1 MAQVLPA
8 SLDSFFA
15 MANHAEILADVNL
28 DLTFPKKYT
37 IYCSALVLNQ
47 GVTMEFRV
55 GDKVVYP
62 NQGVG
67 IVEQISSRNLTG
79 RPETFYLLKISGK
92 GLRVIV
98 PMTNVASVGLRRVAK
113 GREVGSVLE
122 YLSTVNIGLQQDW
135 KGRFK
140 QNLEKMRTGSL
151 QNVAEVFKALLTLS
165 QEKPLSFREKRMF
178 DRAWQLLVDEIAEV
192 RGITH
197 ESVEA
202 ELVKGLNR
210 SNLKIA
216 LPS

>member
-1 MAQVLPA
+1 
-8 SLDSFFA
+8 
-15 MANHAEILADVNL
+15 
-28 DLTFPKKYT
+28 
-37 IYCSALVLNQ
+37 
-47 GVTMEFRV
+47 MEFRV

-67 IVEQISSRNLTG
+67 IVEQVSSRNLTG
-79 RPETFYLLKISGK
+79 KPETFYLLRLSAK
-92 GLRVIV
+92 GLRVMV

-122 YLSTVNIGLQQDW
+122 YLNTADIGFQQDW

-151 QNVAEVFKALLTLS
+151 QSVAEVFKALLVLS
-165 QEKPLSFREKRMF
+165 QEKPLSFREKKMF

-202 ELVKGLNR
+202 ELVKAVSK
-210 SNLKIA
+210 SNLKVA